1 VLSGAACRASFGKSN
16 TDVPQVLVQ
25 LPGQGSGGSRKVW
38 GRSGG
43 ILVNKNYL
51 YILSC
56 LENMLEEF
64 ISGNG

>member
-1 VLSGAACRASFGKSN
+1 M
-16 TDVPQVLVQ
+16 Q

-64 ISGNG
+64 ISGNR